1 MQRSVHTHRC
11 TRPLTCPHKGREVD
25 THGTHTKRIYLHTQM
40 LISSVHTHTCIH
52 THTCKKTEKHSQTRT
67 HAHTYLITR
76 TQRNAHTHTHLSIE
90 PSAREMLWGRPIR
103 HASSVSLRT
112 AASMSLRDTYTDQG
126 RFEGRDESMHG
137 TAATSLHSTCVW
149 NVVTGEVCVVTGG
162 SWHALDP
169 RSWVLKPQVWGDY
182 QTSIAPVWHTPGEGT
197 QRGSAWAQAC
207 ALHKACARGPN
218 QQAQTLPR
226 GVHFGTPSVRP
237 LTTTLLCTMP
247 SCLRNSAPAKACTYA
262 PH

>member
-1 MQRSVHTHRC
+1 MHTPTYLPTQRQRSGHTWNTHQAHISAHTDADLKRSHTHMY
-11 TRPLTCPHKGREVD
+11 T
-25 THGTHTKRIYLHTQM
+25 
-40 LISSVHTHTCIH
+40 
-52 THTCKKTEKHSQTRT
+52 
-67 HAHTYLITR
+67 HTYLQKDREALTNTYTR
-76 TQRNAHTHTHLSIE
+76 AHIPDYTDPEKRSHTHTHLSIE